1 MSVLIATDVQDAII
15 PLEVRKGEP
24 NEPFALRP
32 CLGWSILSGS
42 VSCSDKHQFN
52 LDHVSYEQISLS
64 GQLEDFW
71 WVESHGTVKRSL
83 KSMSVEDRKA
93 WRLSR
98 ILSQR
103 LTAIIRSAYFRS
115 METLTY
121 PAIGPLLKP
130 DFII

>member
-1 MSVLIATDVQDAII
+1 MSL
-15 PLEVRKGEP
+15 
-24 NEPFALRP
+24 
-32 CLGWSILSGS
+32 
-42 VSCSDKHQFN
+42 
-52 LDHVSYEQISLS
+52 
-64 GQLEDFW
+64 QLEDFW
-71 WVESHGTVKRSL
+71 WVESHGTVKQSL

-98 ILSQR
+98 ILFQR